1 MEIIKECSN
10 NNYLNQTQSK
20 AEFNDSPQTEF
31 LKKSKVTDYFD
42 LIYNYPP
49 KIKIKW
55 DNVDQLSEDFFVD
68 FNRHSFEPS
77 LSNVDFT
84 EDFVFT
90 KASDEAVSNDYSISK
105 YIDGF
110 LNKVSSSN
118 FFLKKTKK
126 IQSTL
131 VNVPVFVI
139 LNGQGEIVLSK
150 PGNILGSKTFSTY
163 INGKLYDF
171 CGAFDSI
178 VEKKSEFGLFFMHY
192 GDADK
197 YLKEVARSDFE
208 GTQTVGLS
216 INCISLDSAYRITRE
231 HHPGIDF
238 RFVPNFNEVKE
249 LLISNVGKSNLIVE
263 NEQQQLRFCRRKF
276 NIFPYLNKLG
286 GYLPTGSSFLQ
297 RNEYF
302 KGVPIYI
309 VQLTDRPRNWG
320 AEQYFKIVNKLDS
333 TCNQVL
339 QLINYSTGFGHRQI
353 MQGSVKDIRNSEKV
367 SNFIFFEKE
376 QAIEFSRNNGRKVAR
391 YSGSYISSLGSIIRK
406 PKILVY
412 NFEDFLEDW
421 EDHVLGNLD
430 NDKNTT
436 ENIFKCG
443 STNFVPP
450 KNNLELNGEFSKKTL
465 NQFLDVKF
473 RILKRTIGVFF
484 SV

>member
-178 VEKKSEFGLFFMHY
+178 VEKKSE
-192 GDADK
+192 
-197 YLKEVARSDFE
+197 
-208 GTQTVGLS
+208 
-216 INCISLDSAYRITRE
+216 
-231 HHPGIDF
+231 
-238 RFVPNFNEVKE
+238 
-249 LLISNVGKSNLIVE
+249 
-263 NEQQQLRFCRRKF
+263 
-276 NIFPYLNKLG
+276 
-286 GYLPTGSSFLQ
+286 
-297 RNEYF
+297 
-302 KGVPIYI
+302 
-309 VQLTDRPRNWG
+309 
-320 AEQYFKIVNKLDS
+320 
-333 TCNQVL
+333 
-339 QLINYSTGFGHRQI
+339 
-353 MQGSVKDIRNSEKV
+353 
-367 SNFIFFEKE
+367 
-376 QAIEFSRNNGRKVAR
+376 
-391 YSGSYISSLGSIIRK
+391 
-406 PKILVY
+406 
-412 NFEDFLEDW
+412 
-421 EDHVLGNLD
+421 
-430 NDKNTT
+430 
-436 ENIFKCG
+436 
-443 STNFVPP
+443 
-450 KNNLELNGEFSKKTL
+450 
-465 NQFLDVKF
+465 
-473 RILKRTIGVFF
+473 
-484 SV
+484 